1 MPAEAY
7 QGAADY
13 LLVFDNEEQVRNF
26 TPDIAH
32 ISKIPARGIICTA
45 PGNGVNFVSR
55 FFGPRV
61 GVDEDPV
68 TGSAHTTLIP
78 YWSERLQ
85 KDELT
90 AKQVSRRGGF
100 LKCKNLGDRVEI
112 SGKAVLYLKGS
123 ITVSG

>member
-1 MPAEAY
+1 
-7 QGAADY
+7 
-13 LLVFDNEEQVRNF
+13 
-26 TPDIAH
+26 
-32 ISKIPARGIICTA
+32 
-45 PGNGVNFVSR
+45 
-55 FFGPRV
+55 
-61 GVDEDPV
+61 VDEDPV

-112 SGKAVLYLKGS
+112 SGKAVLYLKGR
-123 ITVSG
+123 ITVSA